1 MMKQFLVVLVLLA
14 AGVVGL
20 GFYRG
25 WFEMT
30 SDKTDPNANV
40 KITYDADKLK
50 EDKDKA
56 KEKLQP
62 KEKTGDNTKDAE
74 RRP

>member
-1 MMKQFLVVLVLLA
+1 MKQLLVLLVLLV

-20 GFYRG
+20 GFYLG

-40 KITYDADKLK
+40 KISYDADKLK
-50 EDKDKA
+50 ADTDKA

-62 KEKTGDNTKDAE
+62 KEKPGDNAKNAE